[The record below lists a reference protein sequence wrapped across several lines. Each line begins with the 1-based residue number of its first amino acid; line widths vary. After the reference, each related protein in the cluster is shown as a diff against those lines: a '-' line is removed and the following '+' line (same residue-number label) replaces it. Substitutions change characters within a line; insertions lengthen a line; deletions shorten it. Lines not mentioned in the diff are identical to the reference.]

1 MVNWP
6 GWNGGTASPAGSM
19 RKVTESWV
27 SAWRSTTRYGTGSI
41 VSRSALTRAPVQV
54 EQPGPGALQ
63 PRQQDLDESQG
74 QWDSSGALQPRQQ
87 DLDESQGQWVAER
100 RILLRERAQRRGIQL
115 DRRDRPLRG
124 SGEVPV
130 VRRHQP

>member
-6 GWNGGTASPAGSM
+6 GWNGGSASPAGSM

-27 SAWRSTTRYGTGSI
+27 SAWRSTTRYGTDSI

-54 EQPGPGALQ
+54 EHPGP
-63 PRQQDLDESQG
+63 
-74 QWDSSGALQPRQQ
+74 GALQPRQQ

-100 RILLRERAQRRGIQL
+100 RILLRERAQRGGIQL
-115 DRRDRPLRG
+115 DRRDRPLCG

-130 VRRHQP
+130 VRQIGRAHV